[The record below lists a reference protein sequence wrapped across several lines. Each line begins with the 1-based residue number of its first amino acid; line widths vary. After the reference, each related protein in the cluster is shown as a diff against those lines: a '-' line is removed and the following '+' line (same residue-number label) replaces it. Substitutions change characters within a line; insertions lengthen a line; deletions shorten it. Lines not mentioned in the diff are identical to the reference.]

1 MPMERY
7 ELDTVVVGAGVVGL
21 AVARALALSGHS
33 VWIVDK
39 EDSFGRHTSSRNS
52 EVIHAGIYYPED
64 SLKARLCVRGKEL
77 LYGYLAEKSLPY
89 ARCGK
94 LIVACN
100 AKQSTRLDS
109 IAERATTN
117 GVTDL
122 QRLTASE
129 LDAIVPELNASTA
142 LHSPSTG
149 IVDSHAYMQS
159 LLNDAEMHGAT
170 FLPGTEVRLL
180 AASSECF
187 ELELVGQ
194 NAIVRC
200 SSLVNAAGLFATAL
214 LEKVESFPKVCLP
227 EPVFAKGSYF
237 SYSGK
242 VPFKQLIYPVPEDG
256 GLGVHLTLDLG
267 GAARF
272 GPDVEW
278 CSLADSRS
286 LDSFDYAVDL
296 SKRDAFASRIREYWP
311 GLDPERLHP
320 DYSGLRPK
328 IRFGEEVYLDF
339 CVQGEQEHGI
349 KGLINLL
356 GIESPGL
363 TASLALAEHVC
374 TQLN

>member
-1 MPMERY
+1 MQMERY

-21 AVARALALSGHS
+21 AVARALAIAGRS

-64 SLKARLCVRGKEL
+64 SLKAKLCVRGKDL
-77 LYGYLAEKSLPY
+77 LYAYLEDKSLPY

-100 AKQSTRLDS
+100 AKQVARLDS
-109 IAERATTN
+109 IAERAVQN

-122 QRLTASE
+122 RRITVSE
-129 LDAIVPELNASTA
+129 VEAMAPALNASEA

-159 LLNDAEMHGAT
+159 LINDAEMHGAT

-180 AASSECF
+180 AVNPECF

-194 NAIVRC
+194 STIVRC
-200 SSLVNAAGLFATAL
+200 SALVNAGGLFSTAL
-214 LEKVESFPKVCLP
+214 LAEVENFPKDCLP
-227 EPVFAKGSYF
+227 ESVFAKGSYF
-237 SYSGK
+237 SYAGK

-278 CSLADSRS
+278 CAIRDKRA
-286 LDSFDYAVDL
+286 LDAFDYSVDP
-296 SKRDAFASRIREYWP
+296 SKRDAFVSRIREYWP
-311 GLDPERLHP
+311 GLEPDKLHP

-349 KGLINLL
+349 KGLINLF

-363 TASLALAEHVC
+363 TASLAIAEHVC
-374 TQLN
+374 AQLI